1 VKIFIYLIIS
11 LLILASCGK
20 KSDPKYETKNKQVIA
35 VLS

>member
-20 KSDPKYETKNKQVIA
+20 KSDPKYETKNKQAVV